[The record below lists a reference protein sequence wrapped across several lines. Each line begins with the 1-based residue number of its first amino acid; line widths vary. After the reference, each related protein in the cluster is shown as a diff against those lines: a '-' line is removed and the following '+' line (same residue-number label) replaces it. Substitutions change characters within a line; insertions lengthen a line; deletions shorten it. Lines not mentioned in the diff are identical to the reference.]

1 MHEAGF
7 VHCDIKPD
15 NILISAEPHLDDLI
29 YLVDFGLA
37 HQYLDANQ

>member
-29 YLVDFGLA
+29 YLEDFGLA
-37 HQYLDANQ
+37 HQYLDENQ